1 MIIDVILIFQ
11 KLTRSRMPNFV
22 INRILLYTIGP
33 STNSLIE
40 NHTKVIANLKKRV
53 EINDLMKF
61 LKNAQIFDYYL
72 ECFEK
77 DQIYEYKKLL
87 KQCNCCKKHADK
99 KEVVGSW
106 PKAPLLQRQ
115 NAFRRTIFPVCR
127 CNCKYYFDKL
137 CQVGNPYLKY

>member
-61 LKNAQIFDYYL
+61 LKNALRNF
-72 ECFEK
+72 
-77 DQIYEYKKLL
+77 
-87 KQCNCCKKHADK
+87 
-99 KEVVGSW
+99 W
-106 PKAPLLQRQ
+106 
-115 NAFRRTIFPVCR
+115 
-127 CNCKYYFDKL
+127 
-137 CQVGNPYLKY
+137 